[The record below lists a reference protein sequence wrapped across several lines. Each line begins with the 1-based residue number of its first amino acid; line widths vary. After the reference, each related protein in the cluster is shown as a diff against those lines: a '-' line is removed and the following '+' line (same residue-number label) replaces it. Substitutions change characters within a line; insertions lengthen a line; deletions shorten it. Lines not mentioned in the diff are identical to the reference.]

1 MMEQLFKERKEKLY
15 LFKSLRK
22 KRQQKRKEVPE
33 GLYSKC
39 PDCKELILTSHLK
52 KNLSVC
58 PNCGSHLK
66 LSAYERLEKI
76 DFLQKKTGLNEAV
89 VVASG
94 KINEIKVITC
104 VMDSR
109 FLMGSM
115 SSVVGDK
122 ITKAIEHATKRKY
135 PLIIFTASGGAR
147 MQEGIYSLMQMT
159 KTSAALA
166 RHHEAGLLYISYITH
181 PTTGGV
187 TASFASLGD
196 IIIGEPNALMGFA
209 GRRVIESTLKQKLPE
224 NFQRTEFMEEQGFI
238 DLIVRRQEM
247 RSTIIRLLKMH
258 GKGA

>member
-1 MMEQLFKERKEKLY
+1 
-15 LFKSLRK
+15 
-22 KRQQKRKEVPE
+22 
-33 GLYSKC
+33 
-39 PDCKELILTSHLK
+39 
-52 KNLSVC
+52 
-58 PNCGSHLK
+58 
-66 LSAYERLEKI
+66 
-76 DFLQKKTGLNEAV
+76 
-89 VVASG
+89 
-94 KINEIKVITC
+94 
-104 VMDSR
+104 
-109 FLMGSM
+109 
-115 SSVVGDK
+115 
-122 ITKAIEHATKRKY
+122 
-135 PLIIFTASGGAR
+135 
-147 MQEGIYSLMQMT
+147 MQMT

-224 NFQRTEFMEEQGFI
+224 NFQRTEFMKEQGFI

>member
-1 MMEQLFKERKEKLY
+1 
-15 LFKSLRK
+15 
-22 KRQQKRKEVPE
+22 
-33 GLYSKC
+33 
-39 PDCKELILTSHLK
+39 
-52 KNLSVC
+52 
-58 PNCGSHLK
+58 
-66 LSAYERLEKI
+66 
-76 DFLQKKTGLNEAV
+76 
-89 VVASG
+89 
-94 KINEIKVITC
+94 
-104 VMDSR
+104 
-109 FLMGSM
+109 
-115 SSVVGDK
+115 
-122 ITKAIEHATKRKY
+122 
-135 PLIIFTASGGAR
+135 
-147 MQEGIYSLMQMT
+147 MT

>member
-1 MMEQLFKERKEKLY
+1 
-15 LFKSLRK
+15 
-22 KRQQKRKEVPE
+22 
-33 GLYSKC
+33 
-39 PDCKELILTSHLK
+39 
-52 KNLSVC
+52 
-58 PNCGSHLK
+58 
-66 LSAYERLEKI
+66 
-76 DFLQKKTGLNEAV
+76 
-89 VVASG
+89 
-94 KINEIKVITC
+94 
-104 VMDSR
+104 
-109 FLMGSM
+109 
-115 SSVVGDK
+115 
-122 ITKAIEHATKRKY
+122 
-135 PLIIFTASGGAR
+135 
-147 MQEGIYSLMQMT
+147 MQMT
-159 KTSAALA
+159 KTSGALA

>member
-1 MMEQLFKERKEKLY
+1 
-15 LFKSLRK
+15 
-22 KRQQKRKEVPE
+22 
-33 GLYSKC
+33 
-39 PDCKELILTSHLK
+39 
-52 KNLSVC
+52 
-58 PNCGSHLK
+58 
-66 LSAYERLEKI
+66 
-76 DFLQKKTGLNEAV
+76 
-89 VVASG
+89 
-94 KINEIKVITC
+94 
-104 VMDSR
+104 
-109 FLMGSM
+109 
-115 SSVVGDK
+115 
-122 ITKAIEHATKRKY
+122 
-135 PLIIFTASGGAR
+135 
-147 MQEGIYSLMQMT
+147 MQMT